1 MPLGKEDA
9 MTKFGLGTLCL
20 AILTLAACSQ
30 SPADPAKAAAD
41 KPAAARSQQPAP
53 ASLPTERGSDG
64 GGGGGY

>member
-9 MTKFGLGTLCL
+9 MTKFGLGALCL

-41 KPAAARSQQPAP
+41 KAAAARSQRPAP

-64 GGGGGY
+64 GGGGY

>member
-1 MPLGKEDA
+1 MPFGREAA
-9 MTKFGLGTLCL
+9 MTTFGLGALCL

-41 KPAAARSQQPAP
+41 KAAAARSQQPAP

-64 GGGGGY
+64 GGGGY